1 MSGGC
6 TWASARTGQSNG
18 SSGQILKSI
27 VSWDHN
33 SLRNRVGFAILLQSS
48 SRRGNQ
54 SPRRNQA
61 RKYFETIVVYA
72 ENMDVH
78 LTAEQ
83 ADFIRHVVESGRF
96 ANVEDAVREAV
107 LLLERREQEIV
118 ELRGLLDEG
127 IADLDNKNCFDY
139 TDETLPGM
147 IDDIR
152 RDARESHAPDP
163 KIK

>member
-1 MSGGC
+1 
-6 TWASARTGQSNG
+6 
-18 SSGQILKSI
+18 
-27 VSWDHN
+27 
-33 SLRNRVGFAILLQSS
+33 
-48 SRRGNQ
+48 
-54 SPRRNQA
+54 
-61 RKYFETIVVYA
+61 
-72 ENMDVH
+72 MDVH